1 METMMKEQG
10 IPQTDS
16 IAALAHFWDPHDLTD
31 FEDELE
37 EVVEPVFERAPEATV
52 TIRFPRQEMEAIMRL
67 AKARGIGHRTLIRQW
82 VREKLQV
89 S

>member
-1 METMMKEQG
+1 MKQQG

-16 IAALAHFWDPHDLTD
+16 IEALAQFWDTHDLTD

-37 EVVEPVFERAPEATV
+37 EVAEPVFERAPETTV
-52 TIRFPRQEMEAIMRL
+52 TIHFPPQEMEAIKRL
-67 AKARGIGHRTLIRQW
+67 AKAQGIGHRTLIRQW
-82 VREKLQV
+82 VLEKLYV